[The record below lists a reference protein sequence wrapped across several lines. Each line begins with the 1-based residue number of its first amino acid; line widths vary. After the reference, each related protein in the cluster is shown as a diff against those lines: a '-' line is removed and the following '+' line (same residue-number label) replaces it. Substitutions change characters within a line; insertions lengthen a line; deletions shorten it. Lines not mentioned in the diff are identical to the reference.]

1 MNLKQLINASGGPAR
16 CASIWG
22 ITKESVSRII
32 KRNTISRGL
41 IEELREYHVNQV
53 VEVYD
58 VINGKTAI
66 DFEITERKSA
76 RSIDKA
82 QNQ

>member
-1 MNLKQLINASGGPAR
+1 MRIKQLINASGGPAR

-22 ITKESVSRII
+22 ITRESVSRII

-41 IEELREYHVNQV
+41 IEELREYHINQA

-58 VINGKTAI
+58 VINGKTDI

-76 RSIDKA
+76 RSK
-82 QNQ
+82 